1 MKVELRK
8 VGKWVKRNKLVGEV
22 VAAKLFDGDGN
33 LLLEGDWGVDER
45 GEVYIRS
52 RSKNARL
59 SNFSRIGK
67 DGFEFDGVY
76 VRGLE
81 GFLQGVKFEDE
92 ELQRECCSLVGA
104 KAWKFG
110 RENDKDKWKEKQVVY
125 WKGIEYSR
133 EGDEYAALLEEFFDS
148 VYKGMEV
155 NRDKLLLS
163 GDLVLDHSGSSAHD
177 RKSKTILAH
186 DEFIGNLNRVRS
198 ELMRELNVEVVWL
211 GDAPLVSDAPRPQP
225 VAKKVVKKVVAPI
238 AQPKWKEEVL
248 KDAMEDRM
256 AKAVSYVKEDME
268 DGIEMMES
276 IEDACHEYQVDRDAL
291 RLALR

>member
-92 ELQRECCSLVGA
+92 GIQKECCSLVGA

-110 RENDKDKWKEKQVVY
+110 RENDKDEWKVAQKLY
-125 WKGIEYSR
+125 WNGREMDR
-133 EGDEYAALLEEFFDS
+133 EGDEYAVLIEEFFDA
-148 VYKGMEV
+148 VYKGVEV

-163 GDLVLDHSGSSAHD
+163 GDLVLSHSNSSAHGD
-177 RKSKTILAH
+177 RKNTILAH

-211 GDAPLVSDAPRPQP
+211 GDAPLVSDAPRPEKK
-225 VAKKVVKKVVAPI
+225 VAKKSAPI
-238 AQPKWKEEVL
+238 KKAKESDEEVRMIG
-248 KDAMEDRM
+248 KDKYVRRGGVWV
-256 AKAVSYVKEDME
+256 KA
-268 DGIEMMES
+268 
-276 IEDACHEYQVDRDAL
+276 
-291 RLALR
+291 